1 MYNYIVSDGEIMREK
16 LEILLE
22 NSYAVYSNYRVS
34 CICIMNDGRTFNGVN
49 VENASFGATICA
61 ERNAITN
68 AVASG
73 YKKGDF
79 KELHVMVD
87 SEKIGYPCF
96 MCRQVITEFLDS
108 NDKVYVYSKK
118 DMEVYR
124 VSELCPYP
132 FNEDN
137 L

>member
-1 MYNYIVSDGEIMREK
+1 MREK
-16 LEILLE
+16 LEKLLE
-22 NSYAVYSNYRVS
+22 NSYAVYSKYRVS
-34 CICIMNDGRTFNGVN
+34 CICIMKDGTLFNGVN

-68 AVASG
+68 AITAG

-79 KELHVMVD
+79 QELHVMVD
-87 SEKIGYPCF
+87 SNKIGHPCF
-96 MCRQVITEFLDS
+96 MCRQVITEFFDS
-108 NDKVYVYSKK
+108 DDKIYVYSRN
-118 DMEVYR
+118 DMKMYN

>member
-1 MYNYIVSDGEIMREK
+1 MKEK
-16 LEILLE
+16 LEKLLK
-22 NSYAVYSNYRVS
+22 NSYAKYSGYRVA
-34 CICIMNDGRTFNGVN
+34 CVCVMKDGKAVAGVN

-61 ERNAITN
+61 ERNAITT
-68 AVASG
+68 AISLG
-73 YKKGDF
+73 YHKGDF

-87 SEKIGYPCF
+87 SDKIGSPCF
-96 MCRQVITEFLDS
+96 MCRQVITEFFNSDARVYLYS
-108 NDKVYVYSKK
+108 RNDRETYL
-118 DMEVYR
+118 